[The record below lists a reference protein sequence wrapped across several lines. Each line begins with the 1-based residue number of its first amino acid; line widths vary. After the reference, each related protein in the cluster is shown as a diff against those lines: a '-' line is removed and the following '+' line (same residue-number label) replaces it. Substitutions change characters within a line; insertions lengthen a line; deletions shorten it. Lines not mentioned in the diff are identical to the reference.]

1 MSNEVQERWQEIV
14 GVKGKPDPN
23 SLADFSGSS
32 GDRERGKF
40 RPSQYPR
47 LYTSAVVNDDGTPVA
62 GDTNTLLAGVIES
75 IGKLSG
81 ITNSLLRATELVDA
95 LSILVSPSVFEIF
108 ETSPIMPVGIGTGSV
123 YAALDAI
130 GTTAVRIAVPPSGII
145 QGAVYY
151 DRDDEG
157 LPVNLWLFDDDVAD
171 QTDNS
176 AFTTTDG
183 DLVRVID
190 VIEFSSGFL
199 DATNGQVL
207 IGSNLQIPYKA
218 SEGFIWCQLQAM
230 GALNIAAGS
239 EPIFKLRIQPS

>member
-1 MSNEVQERWQEIV
+1 MSNEVQERWREIV

-23 SLADFSGSS
+23 TLADFSGSS

-62 GDTNTLLAGVIES
+62 GDTNALLAGVIEA

-81 ITNSLLRATELVDA
+81 VANSLLRATELIDA
-95 LSILVSPSVFEIF
+95 LSVLASPTVFE
-108 ETSPIMPVGIGTGSV
+108 TAPIMPIGIATGAV
-123 YAALDAI
+123 YAALDAM
-130 GTTAVRIAVPPSGII
+130 GTTAVRIAVPPSGVI

-157 LPVNLWLFDDDVAD
+157 LPVNLWLFNSDVAD

-176 AFTTTDG
+176 AFAMTDG

-199 DATNGQVL
+199 DAANGQVL

-218 SEGFIWCQLQAM
+218 GSGYIWCQLQAM

-239 EPIFKLRIQPS
+239 EPVFKLRIQPS

>member
-1 MSNEVQERWQEIV
+1 MSNEVQERWRELV
-14 GVKGKPDPN
+14 GVKGRPDPN

-40 RPSQYPR
+40 RSSKWPR
-47 LYTSAVVNDDGTPVA
+47 LYTSAVVNDDGTPIA
-62 GDTNTLLAGVIES
+62 GDTNALLAGVIES
-75 IGKLSG
+75 LGSLANVA
-81 ITNSLLRATELVDA
+81 NSLLRATELIEA
-95 LSILVSPSVFEIF
+95 LKVLASPIIF
-108 ETSPIMPVGIGTGSV
+108 ETDPIMLVGIGAASV
-123 YAALDAI
+123 YAGLDAM
-130 GTTAVRIAVPPSGII
+130 GTTAVRIAVPPSGVI

-176 AFTTTDG
+176 AFAMTDG
-183 DLVRVID
+183 DLLRVID

-207 IGSNLQIPYKA
+207 IGSNLQIPYRA
-218 SEGFIWCQLQAM
+218 REGYIWCQLQAM
-230 GALNIAAGS
+230 GALNIAAGAD
-239 EPIFKLRIQPS
+239 PIFKLRIQPS